1 MRPIELDPAL
11 KRDLAAIKTADVV
24 VGIPSYN
31 NGKTIG
37 HVVRAVVAGLK
48 KYFPERKCIV
58 VNSDGGSKD
67 GTRDAVMG
75 AAVDDQTLLL
85 ARHPVHPVQRIS
97 TPYHG
102 LPGKGSALRTIFQI
116 AHNLEA
122 TACAVVDSDLRS
134 ITPEWID
141 LLVGPIL
148 KQDFDYVAPYYL
160 RHKFD
165 GTITNNIIYPLTRAL
180 YGRAIRQPIGGD
192 FGFSTRLAR
201 CWLNKDV
208 WETDVARFG
217 IDIWMTTVALAEG
230 YRVCQS
236 YLGAKIH
243 DPKDPGADLS
253 EMLMQ
258 VVGSVFELM
267 ETYDGVWTGTTS
279 QNTVPMFGFPFYATT
294 EPLQPNVDRM
304 KRALAMGL
312 QDLAP
317 VYSQVLARSGLWSR
331 LQALASGGGAAE
343 HLDEELWSAIVYEFA
358 LYFRSGELPRAHLLK
373 SLTPL
378 YLGRV
383 AHVVSRYLESP
394 AEEVEQCWEQLC
406 AGFSRQKPDFARRW
420 KETGRKGGS
429 P

>member
-1 MRPIELDPAL
+1 MKPVEFDPAL
-11 KRDLAAIKTADVV
+11 RRELAAIKTAEIV

-31 NGKTIG
+31 NGKTVG

-48 KYFPERKCIV
+48 KYFPDRKSV
-58 VNSDGGSKD
+58 LVNSDGGSKD
-67 GTRDAVMG
+67 GTPEAVMQ
-75 AAVDDQTLLL
+75 AAVDEQTLLL
-85 ARHPVHPVQRIS
+85 ARHPVHPVHRIS

-116 AHNLEA
+116 AGDLDA
-122 TACAVVDSDLRS
+122 KACAVVDSDLRS
-134 ITPEWID
+134 ITPEWVE
-141 LLVGPIL
+141 LLVRPVL
-148 KQDFDYVAPYYL
+148 EQNFDYVAPYYL

-165 GTITNNIIYPLTRAL
+165 GTITNNIVYPLTRAL

-201 CWLNKDV
+201 CYLGKDV
-208 WETDVARFG
+208 WESDVARFG

-230 YRVCQS
+230 HRVCQS

-253 EMLMQ
+253 EMLVQ

-267 ETYDGVWTGTTS
+267 EKYDAVWTGGVAGD
-279 QNTVPMFGFPFYATT
+279 TVPMFGFPFYATT
-294 EPLQPNVDRM
+294 EPIQPNLDRM
-304 KRALAMGL
+304 KRAAEMGL
-312 QDLAP
+312 RDLAP
-317 VYSQVLARSGLWSR
+317 LYEQFMAETGLWGR
-331 LQALASGGGAAE
+331 LQARASAAGITAE
-343 HLDEELWSAIVYEFA
+343 LDEDLWSEVVYAFA
-358 LYFRSGELPRAHLLK
+358 FAFHRRQLARTHLLK

-383 AHVVSRYLESP
+383 AHVVSRYMEST

-406 AGFSRQKPDFARRW
+406 NSFSRLKPDFAKRW
-420 KETGRKGGS
+420 GR
-429 P
+429 